1 MLLAWMILHIMG
13 VFSGFCI
20 CSPSFMEEIDIL
32 LLSFEGKRNWLTL
45 QIAQYFAQIHDHK
58 TSLLQIA
65 LCWIQRCR
73 AQETGQNRKAHLGAT
88 WQVGEGQGE
97 TESPEITCISGTLKK
112 RLIQRRQM
120 DRTKT

>member
-65 LCWIQRCR
+65 LCCVLDIFSP
-73 AQETGQNRKAHLGAT
+73 NKSHL
-88 WQVGEGQGE
+88 
-97 TESPEITCISGTLKK
+97 EILKSSSSF
-112 RLIQRRQM
+112 LLSLFLFLCVPACVLSCFSHV
-120 DRTKT
+120 